1 MKMVRDFINYVL
13 ILYLDLM
20 NNIIDVDIWGFS
32 DKIKRY

>member
-1 MKMVRDFINYVL
+1 MKMERDYKDYVL